1 MVPFNKLKKYFWSLF
16 GVLGIVFFWAGI
28 WDGVG
33 GLPYISIPWVS
44 LLVGLAII
52 LFSGLIFKQIDP
64 FGGEEITKISDA
76 LHQVHLHPL
85 KQEFTIHYYDKIKK
99 KNILVSAE
107 KLDRIEKETFLVLK
121 QADREFFIPFNR
133 VKEIWHQGKPWEME
147 K

>member
-1 MVPFNKLKKYFWSLF
+1 MVSFNKLKKYFWSLF

-76 LHQVHLHPL
+76 LHQVHQHPL

-99 KNILVSAE
+99 KNIQVSAE

-121 QADREFFIPFNR
+121 QADKELFIPFSR